1 MKKKSQAKGSQKVSN
16 FEFLQQLKDN
26 SKVSVKKSYQKDIEL
41 KTDKVNSLL
50 DQIIETKDNK
60 NNISKVMNKVLDF
73 DGLTPL
79 EYKAHRL
86 AREKYKNLAIA
97 AAKESQ
103 SKQL

>member
-1 MKKKSQAKGSQKVSN
+1 
-16 FEFLQQLKDN
+16 
-26 SKVSVKKSYQKDIEL
+26 
-41 KTDKVNSLL
+41 
-50 DQIIETKDNK
+50 
-60 NNISKVMNKVLDF
+60 MNKVLDF

-103 SKQL
+103 SKQLQQISKSMKTEMGKIIDKERIRI

>member
-1 MKKKSQAKGSQKVSN
+1 
-16 FEFLQQLKDN
+16 
-26 SKVSVKKSYQKDIEL
+26 
-41 KTDKVNSLL
+41 
-50 DQIIETKDNK
+50 
-60 NNISKVMNKVLDF
+60 MNKVLDF